1 MRHLLAAVSIFMFFS
16 AVPLAHAETYALDKD
31 HTTVGFKVRHLLSW
45 VNGSFKTFDGTFEY
59 DPAKPETW
67 KVNATIEAAS
77 IDTGVAPRDKHLRTK
92 DFFDV
97 EQFPA
102 ITFESTGVREFT
114 GTTVKVD
121 GNLTIHGVTRP
132 VTLDVEVLGEVK
144 DPWGNELSAFSA
156 TTKINRTDFG
166 LTWNKAVETG
176 QLLVGEEVVISL
188 EVSGLKKKPEAAA
201 EPAV

>member
-1 MRHLLAAVSIFMFFS
+1 MRRLLLSASIFMFF
-16 AVPLAHAETYALDKD
+16 AVSPAAHAETYTLDKD

-45 VNGSFKTFDGTFEY
+45 VNGSFKNFDGTFEY
-59 DPAKPETW
+59 DSAKPETW

-77 IDTGVAPRDKHLRTK
+77 IDTAVTPRDKHLRSK

-102 ITFESTGVREFT
+102 ITFKSTGVREFT
-114 GTTVKVD
+114 GNTVKLD
-121 GNLTIHGVTRP
+121 GNLTIHGVTKP
-132 VTLDVEVLGEVK
+132 VTLDVEILGEVT

-188 EVSGLKKKPEAAA
+188 EVSGMKKKPEAPAA
-201 EPAV
+201 SV